1 MDVQLVTEAQLRAVM
16 TLERGALEAITD
28 GFRRLSQGEVTQPPI
43 MRIDIPEHHG
53 EVDIKSAYIKG
64 LNSFAVKLSS
74 GFFENYK
81 RGLPSASGMMVLLD
95 AETGVPIALLLDNG
109 YLTDLRTALAGAVA
123 AELLAKK
130 SISTVG
136 VIGSGAQAR
145 YQVRALR
152 LVRDFEQILVWSRNA
167 ERAEAY
173 SREMWAELGLPVHI
187 KMSAREV
194 VEASDI
200 VVTTTPAKRPIIQ
213 KDWLHPGLHLT
224 AMGSDAEAKQEL
236 SADVLAAADILACDS
251 RLQCARLGEIHHALD
266 AGTLAS
272 TESAAELGE
281 IIVGRRL
288 GREDDAQITVCDL
301 TGTGMQ
307 DTVIARLAV
316 ERLASKDNS
325 AG

>member
-1 MDVQLVTEAQLRAVM
+1 MDVPLITEAQLKAVI
-16 TLERGALEAITD
+16 TLERGALEAIAD
-28 GFRRLSQGEVTQPPI
+28 GFKRLSQGEVTQPPI

-81 RGLPSASGMMVLLD
+81 RGLPSASGMTVLLN

-123 AELLAKK
+123 ADLLAKK

-145 YQVRALR
+145 YQVRALG
-152 LVRDFEQILVWSRNA
+152 LVRDFEQVLVWSRNA
-167 ERAEAY
+167 ERAEGY
-173 SREMWAELGLPVHI
+173 SREMWAELGLPVHT

-200 VVTTTPAKRPIIQ
+200 VVTTTPAKRPIIH

-224 AMGSDAEAKQEL
+224 AMGSDTEAKQEL

-272 TESAAELGE
+272 TESVAELGE

-316 ERLASKDNS
+316 ERLPSNDNS
-325 AG
+325 DG

>member
-1 MDVQLVTEAQLRAVM
+1 MDIPLITEAQLRAVM
-16 TLERGALEAITD
+16 TLERGALEAIAD
-28 GFRRLSQGEVTQPPI
+28 GFRRLSQGQVMQPPI

-64 LNSFAVKLSS
+64 LDSFAVKISS

-81 RGLPSASGMMVLLD
+81 RGLPSASGMMVLLS
-95 AETGVPIALLLDNG
+95 AETGVPVALLLDNG

-123 AELLAKK
+123 ADLLAKK

-145 YQVRALR
+145 FQVRALR
-152 LVRDFEQILVWSRNA
+152 LVRDFEQVLVWSRNA
-167 ERAEAY
+167 ENAETY
-173 SREMWAELGLPVHI
+173 CREMRAELGLAVHA

-200 VVTTTPAKRPIIQ
+200 VVTTTPAKSPIIH

-236 SADVLAAADILACDS
+236 SADVLVAADVLACDS
-251 RLQCARLGEIHHALD
+251 RVQCARLGELHHALD
-266 AGTLAS
+266 ADILAS
-272 TESAAELGE
+272 AEDAAELGE
-281 IIVGRRL
+281 IVAGIRS
-288 GREDDAQITVCDL
+288 GREDDTQITVCDL

-316 ERLASKDNS
+316 VRLASTDNG
-325 AG
+325 AV